1 MAAELLSVGRQ
12 FNWVFHFYRLLPQF
26 GPYGRA
32 RFPDFW
38 DRHGS
43 ACRRQSG
50 PGVHLGQ
57 IHKPREALTSSP
69 RMGGTSIG
77 GKFEVDVLR
86 EVS

>member
-12 FNWVFHFYRLLPQF
+12 FNWIFHFYRLLPQF
-26 GPYGRA
+26 VSYGRA
-32 RFPDFW
+32 CIPDFW
-38 DRHGS
+38 DGHGA

-57 IHKPREALTSSP
+57 IHKPREALTSSS
-69 RMGGTSIG
+69 RVGGASID
-77 GKFEVDVLR
+77 GKFEFDFLR